1 MSRLRL
7 VHVGLGPI
15 GLAVARAAA
24 DRSDVASVAAVD
36 PLFAGRDLG
45 ELLGGPAS
53 GVPVAADL
61 AGAMAGGAVDVALHC
76 TGSHLAQVES
86 QLHALIEAGLDVVST
101 CEELAWPWFH
111 HPAEAGRLDAAARAA
126 GVRLLGTG
134 VNPGFVMDLLP
145 VVLSAMTLR
154 VDAVTVERVVNA
166 SLRRKPLQ
174 LKIGSGLS
182 PDEFRARGRAGT
194 LGHMGLLES
203 VAMIG
208 AAMGWEI
215 DAIEQTLDPLVAD
228 AAIRTDALE
237 VAAGEVRGLH
247 QVATGSVGGER
258 RITLDLTMMLDAPD
272 PRDVVRLDGQPNLR
286 LRMEGGIHGDVATVA
301 AVVGAVP
308 RLQRAPVGL
317 VSVLDLPAAATAPV
331 AEAVA
336 GAD

>member
-1 MSRLRL
+1 VTRLGV

-15 GLAVARAAA
+15 GIAVARAAA
-24 DRSDVASVAAVD
+24 ARSDLSSVAAVD
-36 PLFAGRDLG
+36 PLFAGLDLG
-45 ELLGGPAS
+45 EVMGGPAS
-53 GVPVAADL
+53 GVQVAGSL
-61 AGAMAGGAVDVALHC
+61 AEALRGGGIDVALHC
-76 TGSHLAQVES
+76 TGSHLAQVEP
-86 QLHALIEAGLDVVST
+86 QLHELIAAGLSVVST
-101 CEELAWPWFH
+101 CEELSWPWFH
-111 HPAEAGRLDAAARAA
+111 HPLEAGRLDAAARAA

-154 VDAVTVERVVNA
+154 VDSVRVERVVDA

-174 LKIGSGLS
+174 LKIGSGLE
-182 PDEFRARGRAGT
+182 PEVFRARGRAGT

-208 AAMGWEI
+208 AALGWEL
-215 DAIEQTLDPLVAD
+215 DEIEQTLDPLVAEGT
-228 AAIRTDALE
+228 IRTDALE
-237 VAAGEVRGLH
+237 VAAGQVRGLH

-272 PRDVVRLDGQPNLR
+272 PRDVVRLEGEPTLQ

-308 RLQRAPVGL
+308 RLHRAPVGL
-317 VSVLDLPAAATAPV
+317 VSVLDLPSAVAATGPV
-331 AEAVA
+331 
-336 GAD
+336 G